1 MSPGL
6 IFLITS
12 VTCSVCVS
20 ILLKVARTQGIDVRQ
35 AITTNYAVAL
45 LACWLLL
52 KPDLSALSAPTTPWI
67 TLVLLGVLLPSVF
80 LAMANAVRDAGIVRS
95 DAAQRL
101 ALFIPLIAA
110 FVLFGETMTTRKMTA
125 IGLGL
130 LALFFLLKRSGA
142 HPEQHDRAAKRGAW
156 LWPAT
161 VWIGYGVI
169 DVLFKQVARTG
180 TAFASSLFAA
190 FALAGVL
197 ALMYLIATRTV
208 WRVRNLLTGV
218 LLGALNFTNI
228 YAYVRAHQSLPN
240 DPALVFSAMNI
251 GVISLGTLAGVAF
264 FRERLS
270 PLNVLGLAF
279 ALAAVALMTPW

>member
-1 MSPGL
+1 MRPGL
-6 IFLITS
+6 IFLMTS
-12 VTCSVCVS
+12 VSCSVCVS
-20 ILLKVARTQGIDVRQ
+20 ILLKVARTRGIDVRQ
-35 AITTNYAVAL
+35 AITANYAVAL

-52 KPDLSALSAPTTPWI
+52 KPDLSALSQPSTPWI
-67 TLVLLGVLLPSVF
+67 TLLLLGVLLPSVF

-110 FVLFGETMTTRKMTA
+110 FVLFGETMNARKMTA
-125 IGLGL
+125 IALGL
-130 LALFFLLKRSGA
+130 LALVFLLKRADGPPGA
-142 HPEQHDRAAKRGAW
+142 HDQSHTRGTW
-156 LWPAT
+156 LWPAA
-161 VWIGYGVI
+161 VWIGYGVV

-190 FALAGVL
+190 FALAGAL
-197 ALMYLIATRTV
+197 AVVYLIATRTV
-208 WRVRNLLTGV
+208 WRMRNLLTGV

-251 GVISLGTLAGVAF
+251 GVISLGTIAGVLF

-270 PLNVLGLAF
+270 LLNVLGLAL